1 MTEAGLP
8 LPFDSGL
15 TFAVDREKAPHRLTL
30 RVEGT
35 SAQPLLLN
43 GYAVSGEGED
53 ETLTLCASCQLPFQE
68 AVTLD
73 FSEEAWATAS
83 MFVLLP
89 QQEAVLTALVLSW
102 ETEDLPEVED
112 EEERHPPED
121 AGSDVEGPEVV
132 WVEAT
137 SSARNCPLEGAS
149 TALMPTDHVTLRAS
163 AFTPFASKTFGVAAE
178 AYGTSHTDE
187 GALRFRGDEA
197 RVVLG
202 QPAALDFGDEAPCAV
217 SAWIRPEKKDGV
229 RNIVARGF
237 ISSPKRELYLRFR
250 NGNLQFGWWCDW
262 GEAAAQA
269 PYTPALGTWT
279 HVMGVFDGSAYIL
292 YINGQEVARKTSNLK
307 PVSFNGDWAIGR
319 HATSAQR
326 FFYGDIAEVSFYKG
340 NVSPE
345 AVALL
350 SSPPSTKGPRSS
362 PKRIARCVI
371 ALFAIGWPRMPRAW
385 RPSLIRRSTSPT
397 PRRPTSSF
405 LRMFP

>member
-1 MTEAGLP
+1 MRFIKHVVSLLSLGSAMTASAVMESVSLDLASTAQPVVVPVWVTEVATEGGVTEAGLP

-229 RNIVARGF
+229 GGGVTGARRRR
-237 ISSPKRELYLRFR
+237 KRRTR
-250 NGNLQFGWWCDW
+250 PRW
-262 GEAAAQA
+262 G
-269 PYTPALGTWT
+269 
-279 HVMGVFDGSAYIL
+279 H
-292 YINGQEVARKTSNLK
+292 
-307 PVSFNGDWAIGR
+307 GR
-319 HATSAQR
+319 
-326 FFYGDIAEVSFYKG
+326 
-340 NVSPE
+340 
-345 AVALL
+345 
-350 SSPPSTKGPRSS
+350 
-362 PKRIARCVI
+362 
-371 ALFAIGWPRMPRAW
+371 M
-385 RPSLIRRSTSPT
+385 
-397 PRRPTSSF
+397 
-405 LRMFP
+405 